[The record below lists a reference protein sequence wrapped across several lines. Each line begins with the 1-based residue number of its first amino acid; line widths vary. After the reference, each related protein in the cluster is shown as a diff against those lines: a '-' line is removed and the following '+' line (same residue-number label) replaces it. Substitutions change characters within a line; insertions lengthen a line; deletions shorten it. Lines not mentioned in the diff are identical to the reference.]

1 MLPLAHLPKH
11 RSKALFTVSLTIA
24 RRSVF
29 FAGASG
35 AFCSGHAPPTAFWGA
50 KERDALG
57 GAAVDIGSAGRVRG
71 LLDKGELRP
80 LWARAP
86 KPKEVTHMLYYALV
100 FFIIAIVAAAFGF
113 GGIAAG
119 AASIAKILFFIFLV
133 VFLVTLVMGLMR
145 R

>member
-1 MLPLAHLPKH
+1 MRANGCEFDPDYSHLNPCIMLPLAHLPKH

-71 LLDKGELRP
+71 LLD
-80 LWARAP
+80 
-86 KPKEVTHMLYYALV
+86 
-100 FFIIAIVAAAFGF
+100 
-113 GGIAAG
+113 
-119 AASIAKILFFIFLV
+119 
-133 VFLVTLVMGLMR
+133 
-145 R
+145 